1 MLLLSGDELKTI
13 VANTDILQAT
23 GAALA
28 ALRKVKSEQ
37 KSFAKTPYEN
47 VTIAANE
54 NDIHLIEQ
62 VTKDLQLVATI
73 KVIYNLK

>member
-1 MLLLSGDELKTI
+1 MKTI

-37 KSFAKTPYEN
+37 KVSQKTPYEN

-54 NDIHLIEQ
+54 NDIH
-62 VTKDLQLVATI
+62 
-73 KVIYNLK
+73 N